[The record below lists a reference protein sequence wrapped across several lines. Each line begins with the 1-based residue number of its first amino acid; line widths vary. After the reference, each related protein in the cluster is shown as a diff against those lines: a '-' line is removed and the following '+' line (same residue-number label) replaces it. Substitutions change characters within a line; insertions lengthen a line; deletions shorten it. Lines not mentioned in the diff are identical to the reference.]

1 MAKIGGKPKD
11 KKVAA
16 KVKKEGKK
24 QGALY
29 EISGD
34 TIKRKNMSCPK
45 CGPGV
50 FMGKHKN
57 RVVCGRCGY
66 AEYSSKE

>member
-1 MAKIGGKPKD
+1 MAKKGGKPKD
-11 KKVAA
+11 KKVVQ

-24 QGALY
+24 QGNLY

-50 FMGKHKN
+50 LLGKHKD
-57 RVVCGRCGY
+57 RVVCGKCQY
-66 AEYSSKE
+66 AEYSKKE